1 MQKIERYLVKPLE
14 ELIKKYPLLIIVLL
28 SIPSFAALFHTGFY
42 GASDDLHIAW
52 LHEMHEALK
61 TGQFPPR
68 FVPDLSFG
76 FGYPL
81 FNFVFPLPFYI
92 AEIFHLGGFSLVDS
106 IKTVFLLSL
115 PLSGVSMYLLL
126 RRFSRPIIALA
137 GGILYI
143 YTPYRSTDIY
153 VRGAIGEAVA
163 FVFLPLAILSV
174 FKLSD
179 ERGQSKWWIGL
190 LGFSTAFLVLSHNI
204 MSYMFLPFL
213 VLLGIIIFLSKRKT
227 AFAKPFVF
235 KILFGFILG
244 LLISLFFWLPAIWE
258 SRLMKQDT
266 VFNFIDHFPTLKQ
279 LITPHFGYG
288 ASVAGPY
295 DGMSFFIG
303 VLNLI
308 LTFLAVAYI
317 ISQYSLRSSKLG
329 KKLDLTK
336 DQKILVNWAVFVFFT
351 AVLMMNFRSTPLW
364 QTVPYLPYF
373 QFPWRFLSLTTLTTP
388 LLIVL
393 LDKTKLSFYFGM
405 AVVLL
410 AVILNFNYFK
420 PHDFL
425 ERQDDYYLN
434 RYIPTPG
441 ASEEYKKTGEEY
453 LRLPNATS
461 IRPKINSRGVSINTG
476 ILQNVNY
483 ENALEISFETN
494 STSKINVNYER
505 YNFPGWKAL
514 VDGNSTAIFSGQ
526 PFGQITFDIPPGK
539 HKVDVK
545 FGETNFRLLVDVI
558 SLLSLFGAA
567 TIMITNYKHAKKN

>member
-14 ELIKKYPLLIIVLL
+14 ELIKKYPLLIIILL
-28 SIPSFAALFHTGFY
+28 SIPSFAALFHKGFY

-52 LHEMHEALK
+52 LHEMHEAIK

-126 RRFSRPIIALA
+126 RRFSRPILALA

-143 YTPYRSTDIY
+143 YTPYRSTDVY

-179 ERGQSKWWIGL
+179 ERGQSKWWVGL

-227 AFAKPFVF
+227 AFATPFVF
-235 KILFGFILG
+235 KTLFGFILG

-303 VLNLI
+303 TINLLLIALGIFLI
-308 LTFLAVAYI
+308 LLKRKKFTQEQIILSLWSIVSFLVAI
-317 ISQYSLRSSKLG
+317 
-329 KKLDLTK
+329 
-336 DQKILVNWAVFVFFT
+336 F
-351 AVLMMNFRSTPLW
+351 MMNFRSTPLW

-373 QFPWRFLSLTTLTTP
+373 QFPWRFLSLTTLITP

-393 LDKTKLSFYFGM
+393 LDKYKLSFYFGI
-405 AVVLL
+405 AVVVL
-410 AVILNFNYFK
+410 AIILNFNYFK

-461 IRPKINSRGVSINTG
+461 IRPQINSRGVSINTG

-483 ENALEISFETN
+483 ENALEITFDTN

-545 FGETNFRLLVDVI
+545 FGETNFRLLADVI